1 MPRNNEICK
10 SVKYSSTLATCTHE
24 TGKLVSIQNNQVV
37 TTSLQVAEFFQKKH
51 CDVLRCIKELDC
63 SQDLRER
70 EFAYS
75 FYTRPL
81 PHGGYKKDPMYYI
94 GKDGFVFLVMGF
106 TGKVAAKFKE
116 AYINAFNEMEKK
128 LAGETITEKAMS
140 DLIDKL
146 CGEIEGNM
154 NAQEKKLE
162 KLFGMKAP
170 VSGIFSPVYCRNN
183 TIEER
188 LTDIFATLNNNIM
201 SGMFAWSKLEFIE
214 KKTEGMRKTAA
225 EFASK
230 FLNYYY

>member
-1 MPRNNEICK
+1 MATQITLT
-10 SVKYSSTLATCTHE
+10 STTCA
-24 TGKLVSIQNNQVV
+24 KNLVSVNDGKVV
-37 TTSLQVAEFFQKKH
+37 TTSLQVAEHFQRPHK
-51 CDVLRCIKELDC
+51 DVLSSIRKLDC
-63 SQDLRER
+63 SPIFQER
-70 EFAYS
+70 NFSLS
-75 FYTRPL
+75 FYHSKL
-81 PHGGYKKDPMYYI
+81 LNGGYKKQPMYYI
-94 GKDGFVFLVMGF
+94 TRDGFTFLAMGF
-106 TGKVAAKFKE
+106 TGKIAARFKE

-146 CGEIEGNM
+146 CGKIEGNM

-214 KKTEGMRKTAA
+214 KNTEGMRKTAA

-230 FLNYYY
+230 FLKYYY

>member
-1 MPRNNEICK
+1 MKQLELFPAQGNGLVMVENNH
-10 SVKYSSTLATCTHE
+10 A
-24 TGKLVSIQNNQVV
+24 V
-37 TTSLQVAEFFQKKH
+37 TTSLKIAEVFQKPHYDILKSIRS
-51 CDVLRCIKELDC
+51 LEC
-63 SQDLRER
+63 SKSFQDGN
-70 EFAYS
+70 FSFS
-75 FYTRPL
+75 FYLRKL
-81 PHGGYKKDPMYYI
+81 PNNATKKEPMYYI
-94 GKDGFVFLVMGF
+94 TRDGFTFLAMGF
-106 TGKVAAKFKE
+106 TGKIAARFKE

-146 CGEIEGNM
+146 CGKIEGNM

-214 KKTEGMRKTAA
+214 KNTEGMRKTAA

-230 FLNYYY
+230 FLKYYY

>member
-1 MPRNNEICK
+1 MATQISNA
-10 SVKYSSTLATCTHE
+10 STTCAE
-24 TGKLVSIQNNQVV
+24 NLVSVNNGKIV
-37 TTSLQVAEFFQKKH
+37 TTSLQVAEVFNKLH
-51 CDVLRCIKELDC
+51 RHVLRDIRNLEC
-63 SQDLRER
+63 SSNFQESNFGL
-70 EFAYS
+70 S
-75 FYTRPL
+75 FYHSKL
-81 PHGGYKKDPMYYI
+81 LNGGYKKQPMYYI
-94 GKDGFVFLVMGF
+94 TRDGFTFLAMGF
-106 TGKVAAKFKE
+106 TGKIAARFKE

-146 CGEIEGNM
+146 CGKIEENM

>member
-1 MPRNNEICK
+1 MKQLELFPVSAN
-10 SVKYSSTLATCTHE
+10 
-24 TGKLVSIQNNQVV
+24 GLVSVVNNKVV
-37 TTSLQVAEFFQKKH
+37 TTSLQVSKVFEKTH
-51 CDVLRCIKELDC
+51 HNVLRDIRNLEC
-63 SQDLRER
+63 SSDFQAFNFES
-70 EFAYS
+70 S
-75 FYTRPL
+75 FYLRKL
-81 PHGGYKKDPMYYI
+81 PNNATKKEPMYYLTR
-94 GKDGFVFLVMGF
+94 DGFTFLAMGF
-106 TGKVAAKFKE
+106 TGKIAARFKE
-116 AYINAFNEMEKK
+116 AYINAFNEMERK
-128 LAGETITEKAMS
+128 LAGDTITEKAMS

-146 CGEIEGNM
+146 CGMIEGNM

-170 VSGIFSPVYCRNN
+170 VSWIFPPVYCRHN

-188 LTDIFATLNNNIM
+188 LTNIFATLNNNIM

>member
-1 MPRNNEICK
+1 MKQLELFPVSAN
-10 SVKYSSTLATCTHE
+10 
-24 TGKLVSIQNNQVV
+24 GLVSVVNNKVV
-37 TTSLQVAEFFQKKH
+37 TTSLQVSKVFEKTH
-51 CDVLRCIKELDC
+51 HNVLRDIRNLEC
-63 SQDLRER
+63 SSDFQAFNFES
-70 EFAYS
+70 S
-75 FYTRPL
+75 FYIRKL
-81 PHGGYKKDPMYYI
+81 PNNATKKEPMYYLTR
-94 GKDGFVFLVMGF
+94 DGFTFLAMGF
-106 TGKVAAKFKE
+106 TGKVAARFKE
-116 AYINAFNEMEKK
+116 AYINAFNEMERK
-128 LAGETITEKAMS
+128 LAGDTITEKAMS

-146 CGEIEGNM
+146 CGMIEGNM

-170 VSGIFSPVYCRNN
+170 VSGIFPPVYCRHN

-188 LTDIFATLNNNIM
+188 LTNIFATLNNNIM

>member
-1 MPRNNEICK
+1 MKQLELFPAQGNGLVMVENNH
-10 SVKYSSTLATCTHE
+10 A
-24 TGKLVSIQNNQVV
+24 V
-37 TTSLQVAEFFQKKH
+37 TTSLKIAEVFQKPHYDILKSIRS
-51 CDVLRCIKELDC
+51 LEC
-63 SQDLRER
+63 SKSFQDGN
-70 EFAYS
+70 FSFS
-75 FYTRPL
+75 FYLRKL
-81 PHGGYKKDPMYYI
+81 PNNATKKEPMYYLTR
-94 GKDGFVFLVMGF
+94 DGFTFLAMGF
-106 TGKVAAKFKE
+106 TGKIAAKFKE

-146 CGEIEGNM
+146 CGKIEGNM

-214 KKTEGMRKTAA
+214 KNTEGMRKTAA

-230 FLNYYY
+230 FLKYYY

>member
-1 MPRNNEICK
+1 MKQLELFPAQGNGLVMVENNH
-10 SVKYSSTLATCTHE
+10 A
-24 TGKLVSIQNNQVV
+24 V
-37 TTSLQVAEFFQKKH
+37 TTSLKIAEVFQKPHYDILKSIRS
-51 CDVLRCIKELDC
+51 LEC
-63 SQDLRER
+63 SKSFQDGN
-70 EFAYS
+70 FSFS
-75 FYTRPL
+75 FYLRKL
-81 PHGGYKKDPMYYI
+81 PNNATKKEPMYYI
-94 GKDGFVFLVMGF
+94 TRDGFTFLAMGF
-106 TGKVAAKFKE
+106 TGKIAAKFKE

-146 CGEIEGNM
+146 CGKIEENM

>member
-1 MPRNNEICK
+1 MKAINLNSCPTN
-10 SVKYSSTLATCTHE
+10 
-24 TGKLVSIQNNQVV
+24 GLVMVNHDQVV
-37 TTSLQVAEFFQKKH
+37 TTSLKIAEVFEKRH
-51 CDVLRCIKELDC
+51 CEVLRSIRNNEC
-63 SQDLRER
+63 SAVFQER
-70 EFAYS
+70 NFAFS
-75 FYTRPL
+75 FYLRKL
-81 PHGGYKKDPMYYI
+81 PNNATKKEPMYYI
-94 GKDGFVFLVMGF
+94 TRDGFTFLAMGF
-106 TGKVAAKFKE
+106 TGKIAAKFKE

-146 CGEIEGNM
+146 CGKIEENM

-201 SGMFAWSKLEFIE
+201 SGQFAWAKLEKVEKENKEMKRELAKVASKL
-214 KKTEGMRKTAA
+214 
-225 EFASK
+225 
-230 FLNYYY
+230 LNYYY